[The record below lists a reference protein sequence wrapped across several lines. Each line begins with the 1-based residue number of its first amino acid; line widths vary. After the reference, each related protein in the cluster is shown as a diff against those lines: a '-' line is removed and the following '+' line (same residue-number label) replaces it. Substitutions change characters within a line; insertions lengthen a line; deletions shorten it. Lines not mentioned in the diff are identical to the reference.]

1 MERLT
6 WKDGWLCILAESPM
20 YDEPFLLRLWYP
32 IRECT
37 QGRAEYEYGPQGSDT
52 FEKEM
57 RGTGYGH
64 YVCPD
69 SRDERTYVLTEAG
82 ATKPIAHEQ
91 VPIPC
96 PKVRK
101 GIEVRYTRGAWR
113 KCLKSQG
120 WVYA

>member
-1 MERLT
+1 MERLA
-6 WKDGWLCILAESPM
+6 WHHGWLCILAESPM
-20 YDEPFLLRLWYP
+20 DAEPFLMRLWYP

-37 QGRAEYEYGPQGSDT
+37 EGRAEYEFGPQGWDT
-52 FEKEM
+52 LGKEM
-57 RGTGYGH
+57 RSTGYGH
-64 YVCPD
+64 YVCAD
-69 SRDERTYVLTEAG
+69 GQGRQTYILTEAG
-82 ATKPIAHEQ
+82 ATLPIAVEQ